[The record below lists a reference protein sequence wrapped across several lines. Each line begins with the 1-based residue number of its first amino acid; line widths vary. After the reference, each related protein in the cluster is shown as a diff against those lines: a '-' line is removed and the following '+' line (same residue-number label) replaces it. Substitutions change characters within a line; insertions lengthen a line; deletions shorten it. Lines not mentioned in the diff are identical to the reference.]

1 MAAVDVLACTAF
13 LKERRAKIHGTNPP
27 DRLKGEIKRRTD
39 VPGAFP
45 TKPPSFACSAPSC
58 SSRTTKHRAALLHEP
73 GNARLSQRYCTP

>member
-58 SSRTTKHRAALLHEP
+58 SSRTTNAPCSAATRACK
-73 GNARLSQRYCTP
+73 R